1 MIINFPK
8 LEPWQQDVYDCM
20 ENCCGTGKVFVVK
33 SRRQI
38 GKSILCSVKLIE
50 TCLIKPSSVSI
61 MIEPTLTQCRR
72 VYNDIVKWLKNTSL
86 IENFNNSL
94 LEIKFK
100 NGSEIVFKSAEQR
113 DRLRGYTVTG
123 ILILD
128 ESAFISD
135 DIIQI
140 CLPFCDAN
148 NAPLLMVS
156 TPMFKDGLFYKF
168 FSEADNKTSF
178 SFDWSTYDVSKYISP
193 EKLKFY
199 QNTMTESKF
208 KTEMLGLFLEDGGYV
223 FKNILNCIKPQSSKP
238 PIYGGLDWAIGN
250 GGDYTVLCLMD
261 EDQNIVDIYFWNDI
275 EPTQQLAKLA
285 SIINS
290 YHSLKYINAE
300 QNSIGAV
307 YISQLKKLLNKP
319 SIIKSFITSNDSK
332 KRIIENLATD
342 FVNENIGILDIPEL
356 ITQLQHYAMEKTKSG
371 YTYNGV
377 TGFHDDFCMALGMCN
392 DFFHQQ
398 NGSYNISLLNKHHF

>member
-1 MIINFPK
+1 MKIQFPK
-8 LEPWQQDVYDCM
+8 LEPWQQDVYNAMKDCY
-20 ENCCGTGKVFVVK
+20 GTGKVFTVC

-38 GKSILCSVKLIE
+38 GKSVLCSIKLIE
-50 TCLIKPSSVSI
+50 TALLLPGSISI
-61 MIEPTLTQCRR
+61 MIEPTLTQSRR
-72 VYNDIVKWLKNTSL
+72 VYNDICKWLKDSNL
-86 IENFNNSL
+86 LEHCNNSL

-100 NGSEIVFKSAEQR
+100 NGSEIIFKSGEQR
-113 DRLRGYTVTG
+113 DRLRGFTVTG

-128 ESAFISD
+128 EAAFLTD

-148 NAPLLMVS
+148 NAPLLLVS

-168 FSEADNKTSF
+168 YSQADNKTSF
-178 SFDWSTYDVSKYISP
+178 SFNWSKYDVSKYITP

-199 QNTMTESKF
+199 EATMTEAKF
-208 KTEMLGLFLEDGGYV
+208 KTEMLGLFLEDGGFV
-223 FKNILNCIKPQSSKP
+223 FKNILNCIKNVQNK

-250 GGDYTVLCLMD
+250 GGDYTVLTLMD
-261 EDQNIVDIYFWNDI
+261 EEQNVTEIYYWNDI

-290 YHSLKYINAE
+290 YPTLKKINAE

-307 YISQLKKLLNKP
+307 YISQLKKQLNKP
-319 SIIKSFITSNDSK
+319 HIINSFVTSNDSK

-342 FVNENIGILDIPEL
+342 FVKGLIHIPEDTEL
-356 ITQLQHYAMEKTKSG
+356 IKQLQHYAMEKTKSG

-377 TGFHDDFCMALGMCN
+377 TGFHDDCVMSLAMCN
-392 DFFHQQ
+392 DLFH
-398 NGSYNISLLNKHHF
+398 NNKVPTFSFL